1 MFNLFCFSLLFQA
14 CWNVLPAVFPSN
26 FQMALHLPEFLRSGY
41 RSSIGN
47 VETKFPLKDPSRK
60 IAPFSVGQTDG
71 QCKICIMYA
80 IVAFTKE
87 LQFSDEDLKTPQL
100 SMVLSSFGS
109 IRCSYEHF
117 TNPAHFFLHS
127 LRHFLAKKC
136 KLQAVAVGFPLGIHN
151 KIVVRF
157 FYVPCS
163 SNLLL

>member
-1 MFNLFCFSLLFQA
+1 MYNRFDCCLVF

-26 FQMALHLPEFLRSGY
+26 VQMALHLPEFLRYGY

-47 VETKFPLKDPSRK
+47 IETKFPFSDPTRM

-71 QCKICIMYA
+71 QCKVCIMYA

-87 LQFSDEDLKTPQL
+87 LQFTEEDLKDPQL
-100 SMVLSSFGS
+100 SMVLCSFGS

-127 LRHFLAKKC
+127 LRHSLAKKTTVVLC
-136 KLQAVAVGFPLGIHN
+136 CFWRLFPRWWFI
-151 KIVVRF
+151 
-157 FYVPCS
+157 Y
-163 SNLLL
+163 